1 MSIIKSLNAFLV
13 VTSIY
18 ALMKLALCNI
28 AKNERPKS
36 KYTNIR
42 TKVSKKKINYQFK
55 ILNLTEFFNC
65 RGHFA
70 NYQSIKRDIAH
81 FLS

>member
-1 MSIIKSLNAFLV
+1 
-13 VTSIY
+13 
-18 ALMKLALCNI
+18 MKDQKANI
-28 AKNERPKS
+28 QILEQ
-36 KYTNIR
+36 
-42 TKVSKKKINYQFK
+42 KVSKKKFRYQFK